1 MSDIYQPAGG
11 MLGKLRRLGARA
23 GVRRPLPASID
34 APIVSF
40 TFDDFPRSA
49 ALAGA
54 PMLER
59 RGWRGTYYTAMGFL
73 GTTTHLGAMM
83 ERTDIEALH
92 ARGHEI
98 ACHTFAHLDASH
110 CDPAVF
116 AEDCERNCAELMDLG
131 ILRPRTSFAFPYG
144 EASAGAKRALQNRYG
159 ALRGV
164 RHGINRKGDDLNL
177 LKAVALDGGK
187 AGLEK
192 ALRAV
197 HEVRQQPG
205 WLIFYGHDV
214 RENPSEWGC
223 TPDFLETV
231 CSEVAR
237 LDLPVLTVGD
247 TLAMLSGERS
257 RVSA

>member
-1 MSDIYQPAGG
+1 MTAIYQPSGGLAG
-11 MLGKLRRLGARA
+11 KVRRLAARA
-23 GVRRPLPASID
+23 SVRRPISVTISEPV
-34 APIVSF
+34 VSF

-83 ERTDIEALH
+83 ERADIEALH

-110 CDPAVF
+110 SEPSVF
-116 AEDCERNCAELMDLG
+116 ADDCERNCAELMDLG

-144 EASAGAKRALQNRYG
+144 EATTAIKRELQPRYG

-192 ALRAV
+192 ALRAI
-197 HEVRQQPG
+197 HEARREPG

-223 TPDFLETV
+223 TPEFLATV
-231 CSEVAR
+231 CAEVDTQ
-237 LDLPVLTVGD
+237 DLPVLTVGE
-247 TLAMLSGERS
+247 TLSMFADHPAGIP
-257 RVSA
+257 A

>member
-1 MSDIYQPAGG
+1 MSNIYQPAGG
-11 MLGKLRRLGARA
+11 LFGKVRRLAARA
-23 GVRRPLPASID
+23 GIRRPLQTDFS
-34 APIVSF
+34 APVVSF

-49 ALAGA
+49 ALNGA

-59 RGWRGTYYTAMGFL
+59 RGWNATWYTAMGFL
-73 GTTTHLGAMM
+73 GTTTHLGEMM
-83 ERTDIEALH
+83 EPADIEALS

-98 ACHTFAHLDASH
+98 ACHTYAHLDASH

-116 AEDCERNCAELMDLG
+116 ADDCERNCAELMDLG

-144 EASAGAKRALQNRYG
+144 EASPGTKSALQGRYG
-159 ALRGV
+159 AMRGV
-164 RHGINRKGDDLNL
+164 RYGINRKGDDLNL

-197 HEVRQQPG
+197 HEVDQAPG

-223 TPDFLETV
+223 TPDFLATV
-231 CSEVAR
+231 CEAVAA

-247 TLAMLSGERS
+247 TLAMISDKPMRA
-257 RVSA
+257 SA

>member
-11 MLGKLRRLGARA
+11 LFGKVRRFAARA
-23 GVRRPLPASID
+23 GVRRPITVAINE
-34 APIVSF
+34 PIVSF

-49 ALAGA
+49 ALFGA

-59 RGWRGTYYTAMGFL
+59 RGWRGTFYTAMGFL
-73 GTTTHLGAMM
+73 GTTTHLGEMM
-83 ERTDIEALH
+83 QRADIEALH

-98 ACHTFAHLDASH
+98 ACHTYAHLDASH
-110 CDPAVF
+110 CDPEVF
-116 AEDCERNCAELMDLG
+116 ADDCERNCAELMDLG

-144 EASAGAKRALQNRYG
+144 EATPAIKRALQPRYG

-164 RHGINRKGDDLNL
+164 RHGVNRKGDDLNL

-187 AGLEK
+187 AGLDK
-192 ALRAV
+192 ALRAI
-197 HEVRQQPG
+197 HEARREPG

-223 TPDFLETV
+223 TPDFLATI
-231 CSEVAR
+231 CAEVDAQ
-237 LDLPVLTVGD
+237 DLPVLTVGE
-247 TLAMLSGERS
+247 TLAMLSGEPAR
-257 RVSA
+257 ATA

>member
-11 MLGKLRRLGARA
+11 LFGKVRRVAARA
-23 GVRRPLPASID
+23 GVRRPID
-34 APIVSF
+34 VAITEPIVSF

-49 ALAGA
+49 ALIGA

-73 GTTTHLGAMM
+73 GTTTHLGEMM
-83 ERTDIEALH
+83 QRADIEALH

-98 ACHTFAHLDASH
+98 ACHTYAHLDASH
-110 CDPAVF
+110 CEADVF
-116 AEDCERNCAELMDLG
+116 ADDCERNCAELMELG

-144 EASAGAKRALQNRYG
+144 EASPAIKRALQPRYG

-187 AGLEK
+187 AGLDK
-192 ALRAV
+192 ALRAI
-197 HEVRQQPG
+197 HEVKREPG

-223 TPDFLETV
+223 TPDFLATI
-231 CSEVAR
+231 CAEVNAQ
-237 LDLPVLTVGD
+237 DLPVLTVGE
-247 TLAMLSGERS
+247 TLSMLSGAPARIP
-257 RVSA
+257 A

>member
-11 MLGKLRRLGARA
+11 LFGKVRRVAARA
-23 GVRRPLPASID
+23 GVRRPID
-34 APIVSF
+34 VAITEPIVSF

-49 ALAGA
+49 ALNGA
-54 PMLER
+54 PMLEK

-73 GTTTHLGAMM
+73 GTTTHLGEMM
-83 ERTDIEALH
+83 QRADIEALH

-98 ACHTFAHLDASH
+98 ACHTYAHLDASH
-110 CDPAVF
+110 CEAEVF
-116 AEDCERNCAELMDLG
+116 ADDCERNCAELMDLG

-144 EASAGAKRALQNRYG
+144 EASPAIKRALQPRYG

-187 AGLEK
+187 AGLDK
-192 ALRAV
+192 ALRAI
-197 HEVRQQPG
+197 HEVKREPG

-223 TPDFLETV
+223 TPDFLATI
-231 CSEVAR
+231 CAEVDAQ
-237 LDLPVLTVGD
+237 DLPVLTVGE
-247 TLAMLSGERS
+247 TLSMLSGTPARIP
-257 RVSA
+257 A